1 MPTLYYKP
9 TCPYC
14 QDVLDAAEKM
24 GLELKLL
31 NINSD
36 PALGEE
42 LVSCGGKRQVPY
54 LVDEM
59 REIEMYESEDI
70 IEHLKK
76 HYGN

>member
-14 QDVLDAAEKM
+14 QDVLGEAEKI

-36 PALGEE
+36 PAIAEE
-42 LVSCGGKRQVPY
+42 LVARGGKRQVPY
-54 LVDEM
+54 LVDENNGT
-59 REIEMYESEDI
+59 EMYESEDI
-70 IEHLKK
+70 IAYLQNNYVH
-76 HYGN
+76 

>member
-14 QDVLDAAEKM
+14 QDVLRSAEKI

-36 PALGEE
+36 PAIGEE
-42 LVSCGGKRQVPY
+42 LVARGGKRQVPY
-54 LVDEM
+54 LVDESSGTD
-59 REIEMYESEDI
+59 MYESEDI
-70 IEHLKK
+70 IVYLQNNYAH
-76 HYGN
+76 

>member
-14 QDVLDAAEKM
+14 QDVLVVAEKI

-31 NINSD
+31 DINSD
-36 PALGEE
+36 PAIGVE
-42 LVSCGGKRQVPY
+42 LAARGGKRQVPY
-54 LVDEM
+54 LVDENSG
-59 REIEMYESEDI
+59 IEMYESEDI

>member
-14 QDVLDAAEKM
+14 QDVLAEAEKM

-36 PALGEE
+36 PAIGDE
-42 LVSCGGKRQVPY
+42 LVARGGKRQVPY

>member
-14 QDVLDAAEKM
+14 QDVLEVAEKM

-36 PALGEE
+36 PAIEDE
-42 LVSCGGKRQVPY
+42 LVARGGKRQVPY
-54 LVDEM
+54 LVDESSG
-59 REIEMYESEDI
+59 IEMYESTDI
-70 IEHLKK
+70 IKHLKK
-76 HYGN
+76 YYGN